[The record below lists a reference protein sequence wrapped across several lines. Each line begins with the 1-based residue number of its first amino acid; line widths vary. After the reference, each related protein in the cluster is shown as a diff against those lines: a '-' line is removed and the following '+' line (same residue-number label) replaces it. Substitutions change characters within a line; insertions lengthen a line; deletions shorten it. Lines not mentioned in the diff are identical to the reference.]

1 MKRPKLFGLRLAPEL
16 AVQIDADAHAF
27 GLSATEWLRHIV
39 VHHYSNAS
47 PELRAEFL
55 YEIAKTRAV
64 LLRLIDRQHGEQLA
78 DEILTVAATDADL
91 YLQQKQGD

>member
-1 MKRPKLFGLRLAPEL
+1 MMMTVGVRLSDDLAAALQEEAAHREVTPSDVLRMALSQFLA
-16 AVQIDADAHAF
+16 A
-27 GLSATEWLRHIV
+27 SAQEAQHRKV
-39 VHHYSNAS
+39 
-47 PELRAEFL
+47 L

-91 YLQQKQGD
+91 YLQRKQGD

>member
-16 AVQIDADAHAF
+16 ATQIDADARSV
-27 GLSATEWLRHIV
+27 GLSATEWLRLIV
-39 VHHYSNAS
+39 VRHYARLE
-47 PELRAEFL
+47 PDLQRDLL

-78 DEILTVAATDADL
+78 DEILTVAGTDAEL
-91 YLQQKQGD
+91 YLQRKRSD